1 MTTYTAQ
8 AFMSSPAFV
17 KIALE
22 DALQVVAKANGQ
34 SVSLAR
40 KAFEMEVPKVVDQVA
55 KLMVKAAQHCADEA
69 NAGRLWK

>member
-1 MTTYTAQ
+1 MTNYTAQ

-22 DALQVVAKANGQ
+22 DALELIAKANGQ
-34 SVSLAR
+34 TVELAR
-40 KAFEMEVPKVVDQVA
+40 KALEMEVPNVVEQVA
-55 KLMVKAAQHCADEA
+55 KLIVKAAQHCADEA